1 MSWHATCILEEQAA
15 KRREIDYVK
24 HCDVLVIGGGIIG
37 CSIAYYTSKSG
48 KDVTILEKGEF
59 VSGTSSRCDGNILAI
74 DKDPGF
80 DSQMSLVS
88 QKLVDDLSKE
98 LEQKFEYRA
107 PGSILVCETEEEME
121 AAQKWVN
128 RQKEAGLPFRMLD
141 RQDIRQDSK
150 FFADD
155 LLGGLECAT
164 DSTVNP
170 YMLAF
175 SLLDAAKKFGAKAYN
190 HTEVKSMKKEDNGT
204 FTVET
209 SNGIFT
215 ANHVVN
221 AAGIWSP
228 KIGEMLDLSIPIE
241 PRKGHIIVASRQEFV
256 GPRKVMEF
264 GYLISKFGGQRR
276 VDPLTEKYGVAL
288 VFEPTESQNFLIG
301 SSREFVGF
309 NTKVNNEII
318 KCIANRAIRFYP
330 KMADMMVIRSY
341 AGLRPWTE
349 DHLPIVSKVEH
360 IPNYYI
366 AAGHEGDGISLA
378 AVTGKVIEELINDKE
393 TCIPVEPLSFNRFHR
408 LSERVLS

>member
-1 MSWHATCILEEQAA
+1 MN
-15 KRREIDYVK
+15 

-48 KDVTILEKGEF
+48 RDVTILEKGEF

-88 QKLVDDLSKE
+88 QKLVDQLSKE
-98 LEQKFEYRA
+98 LEHKFEYRA

-141 RQDIRQDSK
+141 RKDIRQESK

-170 YMLAF
+170 YLLAF
-175 SLLDAAKKFGAKAYN
+175 SLLEEAKKFGAKA
-190 HTEVKSMKKEDNGT
+190 HKQTEVKSMKRDE
-204 FTVET
+204 
-209 SNGIFT
+209 NGIFIVETTNGWFT
-215 ANHVVN
+215 AKTVVN
-221 AAGIWSP
+221 AAGIWAP
-228 KIGEMLDLSIPIE
+228 ILGEMLELSIPIR

-256 GPRKVMEF
+256 GSRKVMEF

-276 VDPLTEKYGVAL
+276 VDSLTEKYGVAL

-309 NTKVNNEII
+309 NTKVSNEII

-330 KMADMMVIRSY
+330 KMADMMMIRSY

-349 DHLPIVSKVEH
+349 DHLPIISEVEH

-378 AVTGKVIEELINDKE
+378 AVTGKVIEELVNEKE
-393 TCIPVEPLSFNRFHR
+393 TCIPIEPLRYNRFA
-408 LSERVLS
+408 EGVLSG

>member
-1 MSWHATCILEEQAA
+1 M
-15 KRREIDYVK
+15 K

-37 CSIAYYTSKSG
+37 CSIAYYASKAG
-48 KDVTILEKGEF
+48 RDVTIIEKGEF

-88 QKLVDDLSKE
+88 QRLVDDLSRK
-98 LEQKFEYRA
+98 LDYKFEYRA
-107 PGSILVCETEEEME
+107 PGSILVCESDEEME
-121 AAQKWVN
+121 AAKQWVD
-128 RQKEAGLPFRMLD
+128 RQKAAGLPFRMLD
-141 RQDIRQDSK
+141 REDIRQESP

-170 YMLAF
+170 YLLAF
-175 SLLDAAKKFGAKAYN
+175 GLLETAKKQGTKAIKQ
-190 HTEVKSMKKEDNGT
+190 TEVREIKRENNL
-204 FTVET
+204 FIVNT
-209 SNGIFT
+209 SNGVFT
-215 ANHVVN
+215 ADHLVN
-221 AAGIWSP
+221 AAGVWAP
-228 KIGEMLDLSIPIE
+228 RIGEMLELSIPIK
-241 PRKGHIIVASRQEFV
+241 PRKGHIVVASRQQHV
-256 GPRKVMEF
+256 GCRKVMEF
-264 GYLISKFGGQRR
+264 GYLISKFGGKRR
-276 VDPLTEKYGVAL
+276 VDQLTEKYGVAL

-309 NTKVNNEII
+309 NTKVNNEVI

-349 DHLPIVSKVEH
+349 DHLPIVSRVEG
-360 IPNYYI
+360 IPNFYI

-378 AVTGKVIEELINDKE
+378 AVTGKVIEELINETE
-393 TCIPVEPLSFNRFHR
+393 TCIPVEPLRYDRFK
-408 LSERVLS
+408 ERVLTR

>member
-1 MSWHATCILEEQAA
+1 M
-15 KRREIDYVK
+15 R
-24 HCDVLVIGGGIIG
+24 HCDVLIIGGGIIG
-37 CSIAYYTSKSG
+37 CSIAYYTSKYG
-48 KDVTILEKGEF
+48 RDVTIIEKGEF

-88 QKLVDDLSKE
+88 QKLVTELSEE
-98 LEQKFEYRA
+98 LEHSFEYRA
-107 PGSILVCETEEEME
+107 PGSILVCESDEEME
-121 AAQKWVN
+121 AAQQWVN

-141 RQDIRQDSK
+141 RQDIREESP

-170 YMLAF
+170 YLLAF
-175 SLLDAAKKFGAKAYN
+175 SLLTESKKFGTKTFN
-190 HTEVKSMKKEDNGT
+190 HTEVKEVKRDIDGSFIVETTNGT
-204 FTVET
+204 FT
-209 SNGIFT
+209 
-215 ANHVVN
+215 AKQVVN
-221 AAGIWSP
+221 AAGVWAP
-228 KIGEMLDLSIPIE
+228 KIGQMLDVNIPIE
-241 PRKGHIIVASRQEFV
+241 PRKGHIIVASRQQHV
-256 GPRKVMEF
+256 GCRKVMEF
-264 GYLISKFGGQRR
+264 GYLISKFGGKRK
-276 VDPLTEKYGVAL
+276 VDALTEKYGVAL

-309 NTKVNNEII
+309 HTRINNEVI

-349 DHLPIVSKVEH
+349 DHLPIISGVEH
-360 IPNYYI
+360 IPNYFI

-378 AVTGKVIEELINDKE
+378 AVTGKVIEELLNEKE
-393 TCIPVEPLSFNRFHR
+393 TIIPIEPLR
-408 LSERVLS
+408 LSRFTERVLNG

>member
-1 MSWHATCILEEQAA
+1 MN
-15 KRREIDYVK
+15 
-24 HCDVLVIGGGIIG
+24 HCDVLIIGGGIIG

-48 KDVTILEKGEF
+48 MDVAILEKGEF

-98 LEQKFEYRA
+98 LAHTFEYRA
-107 PGSILVCETEEEME
+107 PGSILVCETDEEME
-121 AAQKWVN
+121 AAQKWVD
-128 RQKEAGLPFRMLD
+128 RQKAAGLPFRMLD
-141 RQDIRQDSK
+141 RQDIRQESK

-170 YMLAF
+170 YLLAF
-175 SLLDAAKKFGAKAYN
+175 SLLDAAKKFGAKAYKQ
-190 HTEVKSMKKEDNGT
+190 TEVQAMKKEDKGS

-209 SNGIFT
+209 SKGVFT

-221 AAGIWSP
+221 AAGIWAP
-228 KIGEMLDLSIPIE
+228 YLGEMLDLSIPIQ
-241 PRKGHIIVASRQEFV
+241 PRKGHIIVASRQQHV
-256 GPRKVMEF
+256 GSRKVMEF
-264 GYLISKFGGQRR
+264 GYLISKFGGKRQ

-309 NTKVNNEII
+309 NTKVNNEVL

-349 DHLPIVSKVEH
+349 DHLPIVSRVDH

-378 AVTGKVIEELINDKE
+378 AVTGKVIEELINGKE
-393 TCIPVEPLSFNRFHR
+393 TCIPVEPLRFNRFT
-408 LSERVLS
+408 ERVLAR

>member
-1 MSWHATCILEEQAA
+1 MARQLHKKKVRGLGKEEYIV
-15 KRREIDYVK
+15 R
-24 HCDVLVIGGGIIG
+24 HCDVLIIGGGIIG
-37 CSIAYYTSKSG
+37 CSIAYYTSKYG
-48 KDVTILEKGEF
+48 RDVTIIEKGEF

-88 QKLVDDLSKE
+88 QKLVTDLSEE
-98 LEQKFEYRA
+98 LEHSFEYRA
-107 PGSILVCETEEEME
+107 PGSILVCESDEEME
-121 AAQKWVN
+121 AAQQWVN

-141 RQDIRQDSK
+141 RQDIREESP

-170 YMLAF
+170 YLLAF
-175 SLLDAAKKFGAKAYN
+175 SLLSEAQKFGAKAFKQ
-190 HTEVKSMKKEDNGT
+190 TEVKSMKIETNGSFVVETTNGT
-204 FTVET
+204 FT
-209 SNGIFT
+209 
-215 ANHVVN
+215 AKQVVN
-221 AAGIWSP
+221 AAGVWAP
-228 KIGEMLDLSIPIE
+228 KIGQMLNVNIPIE
-241 PRKGHIIVASRQEFV
+241 PRKGHIIVASRQQHV
-256 GPRKVMEF
+256 GCRKVMEF
-264 GYLISKFGGQRR
+264 GYLISKFGGKRK
-276 VDPLTEKYGVAL
+276 VDVLTEKYGVAL

-309 NTKVNNEII
+309 HTRINNEVI

-349 DHLPIVSKVEH
+349 DHLPIISRVEH
-360 IPNYYI
+360 IPNYFI

-378 AVTGKVIEELINDKE
+378 AVTGKVIEELLNEKE
-393 TCIPVEPLSFNRFHR
+393 TIIPIEPLR
-408 LSERVLS
+408 LSRFTERVLNG

>member
-1 MSWHATCILEEQAA
+1 M
-15 KRREIDYVK
+15 R
-24 HCDVLVIGGGIIG
+24 HCDVLIIGGGIIG
-37 CSIAYYTSKSG
+37 CSIAYYTSKYG
-48 KDVTILEKGEF
+48 RDVTIIEKGEF

-88 QKLVDDLSKE
+88 QNLVTELSEE
-98 LEQKFEYRA
+98 LEHSFEYRA
-107 PGSILVCETEEEME
+107 PGSILVCESDEEME
-121 AAQKWVN
+121 AAQQWVN

-141 RQDIRQDSK
+141 RQDIREESP

-170 YMLAF
+170 YLLAF
-175 SLLDAAKKFGAKAYN
+175 SLLAESKKMGAKAIN
-190 HTEVKSMKKEDNGT
+190 HTEVKEMKRDIDGSFIIETTNGT
-204 FTVET
+204 FT
-209 SNGIFT
+209 
-215 ANHVVN
+215 AKQVVN
-221 AAGIWSP
+221 AAGVWAP
-228 KIGEMLDLSIPIE
+228 KIGQMLDVNIPIE
-241 PRKGHIIVASRQEFV
+241 PRKGHIIVASRQQHV
-256 GPRKVMEF
+256 GCRKVMEF
-264 GYLISKFGGQRR
+264 GYLISKFGGKRK
-276 VDPLTEKYGVAL
+276 VDALTEKYGVAL

-309 NTKVNNEII
+309 HTRINNEVI

-349 DHLPIVSKVEH
+349 DHLPIISRVDR
-360 IPNYYI
+360 IPNYFI

-378 AVTGKVIEELINDKE
+378 AVTGKVIEELLNEKE
-393 TCIPVEPLSFNRFHR
+393 TIIPIEPLR
-408 LSERVLS
+408 LSRFTERVLNG